1 VNRKLIIGMLAG
13 AGVLAAG
20 TALLSTWR
28 TAPSD
33 TATPAAVLT
42 PRQDHTQRFWTA
54 HVTPLAGTGSAGFAD
69 GPAAA
74 ARFSDPFGVA
84 VDPRGTVYVADG
96 GENNRIRR
104 IAPDGTVSTFAG
116 GAEGLRDGRG
126 AQAAFH
132 TPSAVALDH
141 LGNLYVADTGNHAI
155 RRIGPDGT
163 VTTVAGNG
171 EPGDA
176 DGKGA
181 AARFNGPVGVAVD
194 DAGVVYVADTYNDR
208 IRRIAADGTVTTIAG
223 GTRPGDADGVGPAAA
238 FDTPSGIT
246 VAPDGT
252 LFVAD
257 TGNHAVRRIGTD
269 GAVTTVAV
277 PPEGERR
284 PLLRR
289 PTAIA
294 ATRDG
299 YVYIASSSGRILQ
312 LAPGGEYRAL
322 GDADQKIEPGYGSD
336 GSVQLY
342 APRGVAVL
350 ADGDVVVADGLA
362 FRVVRLAAQAGR
374 AGATVTASAAVVP
387 APPPRPQRM
396 LWPVLPQDA
405 PHEVVGLMGEVRGSF
420 DGESRDH
427 FHMGLDVRADVGDA
441 VVAIAPAKIADP
453 YANWGYGSLSEGMA
467 VGTLSY
473 IHMKV
478 GRDRRDAPL
487 DGRFRLLLNGRGK
500 PERVRIPRGTRFAVG
515 DRLGSINAMAHVH
528 LDYYPGG
535 GVENPLGLSFVGLK
549 DTVAPRIHSIVLL
562 ADGGKRLPG
571 QRGEPRRKTENQQKK
586 ENKEKKEK
594 KGAKGKAKDEQAVE
608 PAPKGPVKVP
618 RSLGKVDIVVDAYDQ
633 MDGNLA
639 RRRLGLY
646 RLGYQLLR
654 ADGTPV
660 PGYEQPRITQTY
672 DRMPRNQEA
681 VKVVYAPSSGI
692 TVYGSA
698 ATHFAYAL
706 HNRLAEGRVTPGAW
720 DVSSL
725 EPGNYTLRI
734 FAADYAGNVA
744 TEGRDLAIAVE

>member
-1 VNRKLIIGMLAG
+1 MNRKLIIGALAG

-20 TALLSTWR
+20 TALLLTR
-28 TAPSD
+28 QAPTAD
-33 TATPAAVLT
+33 TTTTTMTTAAVLT
-42 PRQDHTQRFWTA
+42 PRQDRTERFWA
-54 HVTPLAGTGSAGFAD
+54 ARVTPLAGGGSAGFAD

-84 VDPRGTVYVADG
+84 VDPRGTVFLADAG
-96 GENNRIRR
+96 DNNRIRR
-104 IAPDGTVSTFAG
+104 IAPDGTVSTLAG
-116 GAEGLRDGRG
+116 GSEGLRDGRG
-126 AQAAFH
+126 AQAAFN
-132 TPSAVALDH
+132 TPSAIALDH

-155 RRIGPDGT
+155 RRIAPDGM
-163 VTTVAGNG
+163 VTTLAGNG
-171 EPGDA
+171 QPGDA

-181 AARFNGPVGVAVD
+181 QARFNGPVGVAVD

-208 IRRIAADGTVTTIAG
+208 IRRIAPDGTVTTLAG
-223 GTRPGDADGVGPAAA
+223 GARPGDADGVGTAAA
-238 FDTPSGIT
+238 FDTPSGIAVT
-246 VAPDGT
+246 PDGT

-257 TGNHAVRRIGTD
+257 TGNEAIRRIGTD
-269 GAVTTVAV
+269 GVVTTVAV

-284 PLLRR
+284 PALRR
-289 PTAIA
+289 PTAVA

-299 YVYIASSSGRILQ
+299 YVYFTSASGRILQ
-312 LAPGGEYRAL
+312 LAPDGEYRPL
-322 GDADQKIEPGYGSD
+322 GDVDQKIEPGYGSD
-336 GSVQLY
+336 GTVQLY
-342 APRGVAVL
+342 APRGLAVQ
-350 ADGDVVVADGLA
+350 ADGALVVAEGLGL
-362 FRVVRLAAQAGR
+362 RVVRLATARGKPAVV
-374 AGATVTASAAVVP
+374 ATTSAAVVTAP
-387 APPPRPQRM
+387 AAKPQRM

-405 PHEVVGLMGEVRGSF
+405 PHEVVGLMGEVRGNF

-478 GRDRRDAPL
+478 GRDRRDAAL
-487 DGRFRLLLNGRGK
+487 DGRFQVLLNERRK
-500 PERVRIPRGTRFAVG
+500 PERVRVRRGTRFAVG
-515 DRLGSINAMAHVH
+515 DRLGTINAMAHVH

-535 GVENPLGLSFVGLK
+535 SVENPLGLPFVGLR
-549 DTVAPRIHSIVLL
+549 DTVAPRIQSILLL

-571 QRGEPRRKTENQQKK
+571 QRGEPRKK
-586 ENKEKKEK
+586 KAR
-594 KGAKGKAKDEQAVE
+594 GKGKGKEVVATE
-608 PAPKGPVKVP
+608 PAPKGPVRVP

-646 RLGYQLLR
+646 RLGYQLLQS
-654 ADGTPV
+654 DGRPV

-706 HNRLAEGRVTPGAW
+706 HNTLADGRVTPGAW
-720 DVSSL
+720 DVSAIA
-725 EPGNYTLRI
+725 PGNYTLRI
-734 FAADYAGNVA
+734 FAADHAGNVA
-744 TEGRDLAIAVE
+744 VEGRDLAIAVE